1 MKEINFTRY
10 KVVCITGGEPLLFPL
25 RVVAISQLARFS
37 KAFVVLYTNG
47 TFLNATMADM
57 LMRAGVQAINVGLHE
72 PKAFG
77 QIIRKVVLAT
87 MGTGISVRFHVCNKY
102 KSLHLER
109 EFPSAVFKYWEMNAC
124 DRENEERVVLKD
136 WEDKNYAPTGLS
148 VITKEKR

>member
-1 MKEINFTRY
+1 MDIDTLRILVDWKCNLSCSYCCNEQPQIREQIKPVSMKEINFTRY

-77 QIIRKVVLAT
+77 QII
-87 MGTGISVRFHVCNKY
+87 IY
-102 KSLHLER
+102 
-109 EFPSAVFKYWEMNAC
+109 
-124 DRENEERVVLKD
+124 
-136 WEDKNYAPTGLS
+136 
-148 VITKEKR
+148 